1 MLKWSK
7 LKWVAGQKTS
17 AKVYITRV
25 FNFGTWEEWRR
36 MKKKFS
42 QAEIKQAVKNP
53 LPGQWTVRGKAFAE
67 VVFGYK
73 MPKKVIISYDA

>member
-1 MLKWSK
+1 MSK
-7 LKWVAGQKTS
+7 QLKWVAGQKTS

-36 MKKKFS
+36 MKRRFS
-42 QAEIKQAVKNP
+42 QSEIKRVVKNP

-67 VVFGYK
+67 VIFDCK
-73 MPKKVIISYDA
+73 MPPSVVITYDL